1 MTFGSAFIRIR
12 SESMLRHG
20 DRARLPSLWWHH
32 DKLDPPMD
40 PRQKSSLAHRG
51 RVGDGKM
58 PSPCLHAMPSFR
70 SGAIMSP
77 ALCIPAELPRATTTD
92 GHSPPPPWPCS
103 RAQPA
108 DLIDAD
114 GCPDRPSSF
123 YMPSTIDTTSDH
135 ACHCQ
140 RCGTCTSRTVPAGW
154 PQACTLHSRPVTSR
168 AGGMRVTA
176 LRPLAAHPIQCMRV
190 VCLSSVR

>member
-1 MTFGSAFIRIR
+1 MPARDAIVSIR
-12 SESMLRHG
+12 RHNVACAVHSG
-20 DRARLPSLWWHH
+20 RAAPGYYYRW
-32 DKLDPPMD
+32 
-40 PRQKSSLAHRG
+40 
-51 RVGDGKM
+51 
-58 PSPCLHAMPSFR
+58 SF
-70 SGAIMSP
+70 P
-77 ALCIPAELPRATTTD
+77 
-92 GHSPPPPWPCS
+92 SPPPRPSS

-190 VCLSSVR
+190 VCRSSVR